1 MRKAN
6 NKKETGSKVILI
18 RFSCLYHSPQVVFM
32 LIRKEI
38 DCNMAFP
45 DSEKNVIFA
54 YFLLINLD
62 LECLNK
68 YNNILSRLTKG
79 NNNAKIF

>member
-45 DSEKNVIFA
+45 L
-54 YFLLINLD
+54 YFLAFQ
-62 LECLNK
+62 
-68 YNNILSRLTKG
+68 ILKKMLSLHT
-79 NNNAKIF
+79 FY